1 MTFSFTMFDS
11 FCFSTIISGQ
21 IPFNCY
27 MQSMSVVPQD
37 AWHQTVLTSIS
48 VFAGRTLRITVNLIG
63 KEIALYNVF
72 CLVFETE
79 WNSPE
84 IYQRAGE

>member
-1 MTFSFTMFDS
+1 MFVS
-11 FCFSTIISGQ
+11 FCFSTIISEH

-27 MQSMSVVPQD
+27 MQSLSVVPQD
-37 AWHQTVLTSIS
+37 AWHQTLLTGIS
-48 VFAGRTLRITVNLIG
+48 VFAGRTLRIG

-79 WNSPE
+79 WYS
-84 IYQRAGE
+84 R